1 MKALI
6 TAIALA
12 LLLPAAATA
21 GPANAAQTASAKAH
35 FKKGTELYRQARYRE
50 AIAEFEAAYKAKP
63 HGVLHYNIAQ
73 CHEKLGDI
81 PAALRSYHEYL
92 REVPNADDREVV
104 LRAMSNLEARLA
116 MTGVQQLLVYSEPTE
131 SEVWV
136 DGQSRGRTPF
146 SAVLPHG
153 THTVSLVKPGYKTV
167 TREVVLAPDRSL
179 ELSLILQRGASVV
192 PLPPPPVV
200 AVPPAAAAPPVPV
213 ASPLAAAPPAPAD
226 KGAAAPLPIS
236 PTPPEPAKREVKGG
250 KLWTWIAGGVAV
262 AAAGAGAYYGSKAK
276 SASDK
281 LANGTIWS
289 QSDAQKY
296 YQQAKDDQRNA
307 NVLYGVAGGAAAAG
321 VALFF
326 LEGSF

>member
-6 TAIALA
+6 TAIAIA
-12 LLLPAAATA
+12 LLLPAAAAA
-21 GPANAAQTASAKAH
+21 GPAEAGQTAAAKAR
-35 FKKGTELYRQARYRE
+35 FKKGTELYKQARYRE
-50 AIAEFEAAYKAKP
+50 AIAEFEAAYKARP

-92 REVPNADDREVV
+92 REVPKADDKDVV
-104 LRAMSNLEARLA
+104 LKAMGNLEARLA
-116 MTGVQQLLVYSEPTE
+116 ATGMQQLLVYSDPAE

-146 SAVLPHG
+146 STVLPFG
-153 THTVSLVKPGYKTV
+153 THTVSLVKTGYKTV

-179 ELSLILQRGASVV
+179 ELSLTLQKGASVV
-192 PLPPPPVV
+192 PLPPPPPA
-200 AVPPAAAAPPVPV
+200 AVPPAAAAPPAPG
-213 ASPLAAAPPAPAD
+213 ASPLAAVPPALAGKVVTAPIPLSPA
-226 KGAAAPLPIS
+226 
-236 PTPPEPAKREVKGG
+236 PPEPVKHEVRKG

-262 AAAGAGAYYGSKAK
+262 AAAGAGAYYGSKAQ

-281 LANGTIWS
+281 LGNGTIWS
-289 QSDAQKY
+289 QSDAQRY
-296 YQQAKDDQRNA
+296 YQQAKDNQRNA